1 MAYNPFSK
9 YLGHVIGDGQCVEVV
24 KLICG
29 CPQTALWKRGAL
41 VKGIPILP
49 GTAIAT
55 FDPPNAELPNGRYGN
70 HEDGRSHAAVYLG
83 QDLEGLRVLD
93 QWAGEHAKPCHE
105 RKIWFDD
112 KRTNVNN
119 GNKFYVIES

>member
-55 FDPPNAELPNGRYGN
+55 FDPPSQQFPNGHYGN
-70 HEDGRSHAAVYLG
+70 HTDLRSHAAIYLG
-83 QDLEGLRVLD
+83 QDATGLRVLD
-93 QWAGEHAKPCHE
+93 QWVTQPFHE
-105 RKIWFDD
+105 RVIKFDD
-112 KRTNVNN
+112 AKKDVNN
-119 GNKFYVIES
+119 GNKFYVIEPA

>member
-9 YLGHVIGDGQCVEVV
+9 YLGKVIGDGQCVEVV

-55 FDPPNAELPNGRYGN
+55 FAPPSEAHPKGMYENDT
-70 HEDGRSHAAVYLG
+70 HGRSHAAVYLG
-83 QDLEGLRVLD
+83 QDADGIRVID
-93 QWAGEHAKPCHE
+93 QWLTQPCHE
-105 RKIWFDD
+105 RKIHFDD
-112 KRTNVNN
+112 SRTNVNN
-119 GNKFYVIES
+119 ANKFYIIE

>member
-93 QWAGEHAKPCHE
+93 AWLGQPCHE
-105 RKIWFDD
+105 RVIRFQGKTPGVKDS
-112 KRTNVNN
+112 NN
-119 GNKFYVIES
+119 GDKFYIIG

>member
-1 MAYNPFSK
+1 MYNPFSK
-9 YLGHVIGDGQCVEVV
+9 YLGHVIGDGQCVALV

-55 FDPPNAELPNGRYGN
+55 FAPPSAEHPHGLYENDT
-70 HEDGRSHAAVYLG
+70 HGRSHAALYLG
-83 QDLEGLRVLD
+83 QDAVGIRVLD
-93 QWAGEHAKPCHE
+93 QWIGQPAHE
-105 RKIWFDD
+105 RVIRFKAGQNTTKANDGD
-112 KRTNVNN
+112 A
-119 GNKFYVIES
+119 FYVIE

>member
-9 YLGHVIGDGQCVEVV
+9 YLGKVIGDGQCVEVV

-55 FDPPNAELPNGRYGN
+55 FDPPSAEFPNGRYGN
-70 HEDGRSHAAVYLG
+70 HTDGRSHAAIYLG
-83 QDLEGLRVLD
+83 QDADGIRVAD
-93 QWAGEHAKPCHE
+93 QWLGQPFHERVIRFRSDPAAKP
-105 RKIWFDD
+105 
-112 KRTNVNN
+112 VNSAQF
-119 GNKFYVIES
+119 FYVIE